1 MYFMDNQKFNLS
13 QEIEV
18 HLSENGKNIN
28 KAINELYLK
37 APSAYDDRY
46 LILSLRQS
54 FLKAMTQ
61 LAKSFDNQRSNVAE
75 KEEQDDKIDEKA
87 IKAIINLGGDD
98 IIKFYNDFI
107 DLASKNVFKDLF
119 ITYKLDTI
127 NISTLIN
134 TIQLY
139 LNKNYNYCI
148 DYMVS
153 NIYPKLLNTFSYSY
167 LDIDYLSQ
175 FIDTNLIHFPK
186 IKHKG
191 YCSECY
197 ECGNSHFELNH
208 RGTIAQIED
217 IINYFHHY
225 KKGNLTKIPK
235 QTL

>member
-1 MYFMDNQKFNLS
+1 MYQLIPTQLKFKTEDILIIQSWDRTLWYLEN
-13 QEIEV
+13 EIV
-18 HLSENGKNIN
+18 TL
-28 KAINELYLK
+28 
-37 APSAYDDRY
+37 
-46 LILSLRQS
+46 LILSELYNRKIITLDK
-54 FLKAMTQ
+54 LKGQ
-61 LAKSFDNQRSNVAE
+61 LKSLKKGDLLKHKGTYHCTINNQWYS
-75 KEEQDDKIDEKA
+75 DEPA
-87 IKAIINLGGDD
+87 
-98 IIKFYNDFI
+98 
-107 DLASKNVFKDLF
+107 KNVFKDLF

>member
-87 IKAIINLGGDD
+87 IKAIINLGGED

-107 DLASKNVFKDLF
+107 DLASKNVFKDSECLQ
-119 ITYKLDTI
+119 K
-127 NISTLIN
+127 
-134 TIQLY
+134 
-139 LNKNYNYCI
+139 LNK
-148 DYMVS
+148 VE
-153 NIYPKLLNTFSYSY
+153 LNKINADD
-167 LDIDYLSQ
+167 LD
-175 FIDTNLIHFPK
+175 NLIARYIHLFFV
-186 IKHKG
+186 
-191 YCSECY
+191 
-197 ECGNSHFELNH
+197 NSWMKVL
-208 RGTIAQIED
+208 A
-217 IINYFHHY
+217 
-225 KKGNLTKIPK
+225 
-235 QTL
+235 